1 MAEPRPTPT
10 ARGTR
15 VIGERARRKPDLGA
29 PEEVTDPTRPRR
41 VVDYALRKR
50 ATLEA
55 LYAGR
60 VFDGADICDAD
71 PYLIRAARFHGTVT
85 GDLCPVCRL
94 ASGREALTHVTYIH
108 GDQLGHLSGSAV
120 DPHRLGEL
128 APQYGEFRV
137 HVVEVCT
144 TCHWNH
150 LVTSYVLGDGVPRKP
165 PPKPRDLI
173 D

>member
-1 MAEPRPTPT
+1 VAEPRSNPSV
-10 ARGTR
+10 RGTR
-15 VIGERARRKPDLGA
+15 VIGELARSKPDLGA
-29 PEEVTDPTRPRR
+29 PEEVADPTRPRR

-50 ATLEA
+50 STLHS

-71 PYLIRAARFHGTVT
+71 PYLLKAARFHGTVA
-85 GDLCPVCRL
+85 GEMCPVCRL
-94 ASGREALTHVTYIH
+94 AGGREALTHVTYIL
-108 GDQLGHLSGSAV
+108 GDQLGHISGAAV
-120 DPHRLGEL
+120 DPGRLVEL
-128 APQYGEFRV
+128 APQFGEFRV
-137 HVVEVCT
+137 HVVEVCL

-165 PPKPRDLI
+165 PPRPRDLI

>member
-1 MAEPRPTPT
+1 MAEPRSQTT
-10 ARGTR
+10 ARGSR
-15 VIGERARRKPDLGA
+15 VIGARGRAKPDLGQ
-29 PEEVTDPTRPRR
+29 PEEVADPARPRR

-50 ATLEA
+50 ATLQA
-55 LYAGR
+55 LYSGR

-71 PYLIRAARFHGTVT
+71 PYLLKAARFHGSAG

-94 ASGREALTHVTYIH
+94 ADGREHLTHVTYIY

-120 DPHRLGEL
+120 DPARLEDL
-128 APQYGEFRV
+128 SHDYGEFRV

-150 LVTSYVLGDGVPRKP
+150 LVTSYVLGDGQPRKAP
-165 PPKPRDLI
+165 PRPRDLL